1 MKNALFILLALLC
14 LALSATAAK
23 EQSIIVNG
31 FGSVQVEPDT
41 ANVQLGVECSGKS
54 AQAAQAENAR
64 LMKQVM
70 EAVEKN
76 GIAKKK
82 VKTSNF
88 NIWPE
93 VKYEQN
99 QPPKTVGYR
108 CGNQVNI
115 TIEDL
120 ALISKVIDS
129 GIAAGANNV
138 RGLNFTRQDDK
149 EAKRSAL
156 SQAVEAAGEKAQT
169 IAKAAGLKI
178 IGTQSIV
185 EGGARVVYPQENQMR
200 ALAGLQ
206 ADNAETPVSPGLIEI
221 TGSVSITYAVE

>member
-1 MKNALFILLALLC
+1 MKNPLFIIVALLC
-14 LALSATAAK
+14 LTLAAAAK
-23 EQSIIVNG
+23 DQSIIVNG

-54 AQAAQAENAR
+54 AQAAQSENAR
-64 LMKQVM
+64 LMKQVV
-70 EAVEKN
+70 EAIEKN

-82 VKTSNF
+82 LATSNF

-93 VKYEQN
+93 VRYEQN

-108 CGNQVNI
+108 CGNQVNV

-120 ALISKVIDS
+120 TLISKVIDS

-138 RGLNFTRQDDK
+138 RGLHFSRQDDK
-149 EAKRSAL
+149 EAKRLAL
-156 SQAVEAAGEKAQT
+156 SDAVAAASEKAKT

-178 IGTQSIV
+178 TGVQSII
-185 EGGARVVYPQENQMR
+185 EGGTRIAPTQNNQMVGMASLKSER
-200 ALAGLQ
+200 
-206 ADNAETPVSPGLIEI
+206 AETPVSPGLIEI
-221 TGSVSITYAVE
+221 SGSVSITYSVE